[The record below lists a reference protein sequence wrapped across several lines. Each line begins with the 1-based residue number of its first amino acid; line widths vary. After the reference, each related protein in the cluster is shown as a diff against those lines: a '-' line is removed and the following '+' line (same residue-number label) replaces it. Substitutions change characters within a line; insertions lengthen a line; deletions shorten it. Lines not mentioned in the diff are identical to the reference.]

1 MSSDDLWFLM
11 TRWLDSMAL
20 VRREDIDENNIKRKR
35 SGTGQTLASDYGY
48 SGDAVGE
55 LFSSSISQRKLPRK
69 KKYKTIS
76 RFNQV
81 ENIYVKSNE
90 VKETDSND
98 TFIGDRLIQELSPT
112 RTQNEVEESEDKKT
126 KMTSSP
132 WPRWDHAVKTKK
144 KMMV

>member
-1 MSSDDLWFLM
+1 MSSDDLWFL

-20 VRREDIDENNIKRKR
+20 VRREDSDENNIKRKR
-35 SGTGQTLASDYGY
+35 SGTGQTLASDSGY

-69 KKYKTIS
+69 KKYKTKS

-98 TFIGDRLIQELSPT
+98 TFIGDRLIQELSPS
-112 RTQNEVEESEDKKT
+112 RTQKEVEESEDKEDEDDVLSVAT
-126 KMTSSP
+126 VGSRS
-132 WPRWDHAVKTKK
+132 
-144 KMMV
+144 